1 MARIP
6 VGGRLYKFR
15 ASWKGAAYESAIK
28 GLSWSWLKEP
38 PPLKEFPQQTSESL
52 DAQMVKLRKK
62 RVIEKGRIKFQ
73 SRVFPVPKKDSPE
86 ERWVIDLSQ
95 LNACIVCPTFRM
107 LTMREVRLLLPQS
120 FWTVALDLKDGYW
133 HILVSRRK
141 RPYLGFEY
149 RGQHWRF
156 RCLPFGLGIAP

>member
-1 MARIP
+1 MVTPTTVATKTTNKRGDMARIP

-73 SRVFPVPKKDSPE
+73 SRVFPVPKTH
-86 ERWVIDLSQ
+86 Q
-95 LNACIVCPTFRM
+95 
-107 LTMREVRLLLPQS
+107 
-120 FWTVALDLKDGYW
+120 
-133 HILVSRRK
+133 RR
-141 RPYLGFEY
+141 G
-149 RGQHWRF
+149 G
-156 RCLPFGLGIAP
+156 